1 MKRFNIW
8 ATEKLYYIMTE
19 IEARDEDEAKE
30 KYMEML
36 EDGDIVVNESE
47 ILEIGASMVAP
58 RKNKKVNG

>member
-1 MKRFNIW
+1 
-8 ATEKLYYIMTE
+8 MTE